1 MENHPAP
8 ETAAPVTDRP
18 AAKPRWRRWLR
29 VTLVVVALIG
39 VVLLMAG
46 LWIRQTVAGS
56 LPMLEGDM
64 DLAGLT
70 APVTIERD
78 VAGVPTIRG
87 SNRADV
93 ARALGFLHAQERFFQ
108 MDLARRQAAGEL
120 AELFGEAA
128 LAWDRQARRH
138 QFRQRAG
145 DGVARQPEP
154 VVRLLTAYTDG
165 VNAGLAALD
174 EVPFEYLLLRSD
186 PAPWQPAD
194 SLLVLYSMFFALQ
207 DHANRRELD
216 RAVLREALPAELAAF
231 LDPPGGDWDAPV
243 DGEPFPVPAIPGPE
257 IVNVRHEGDFLQST
271 VPTVYAPHQ
280 ATFPG
285 SNNWAVAGQR
295 TLHGGALLAN
305 DMHLGLGVPN
315 IWYRAVMIW
324 PAAGTGD
331 HFLVGATLP
340 GTPVLVVGST
350 TRIAWGFT
358 NSYGDWHDLVVVEP
372 DPADPDRY
380 LAPDGPLPFGRE
392 TETIRVQGRA
402 EPEVVEIRTTI
413 WGPLTEPD
421 HHGRPLALCWTAH
434 HPAATNLNLL
444 KLEQAADLDE
454 ALAVAATCGIPAQN
468 FVCADHTGRI
478 GWTIMGRIPR
488 RVGFDG
494 SVPVSWADGSCRWDG
509 WLEPA
514 DYPRL
519 ADPADGLI
527 WTANARVVG
536 GGMLAVIGDGG
547 YNSGARARQ
556 IRDDLRA
563 LDKAA
568 EPDMLD
574 IQKDDR
580 ALYLER
586 WRELLLAV
594 LTPTTTAEQPNRAE
608 FRRLVAESWT
618 GRASVDTVGYTLVRA
633 FRLYLRDRVYAWLTA
648 PCRTIRAD
656 FRHYSFGQWEGP
668 LWRMVMEKPRHLLH
682 PDFETWEEC
691 LLATVDETI
700 RHLIRDGRS
709 LAENTWGRRNTT
721 AIRHPISR
729 ATGLFGDQLD
739 MPARP
744 LPGDTEMPRVQSPA
758 FGASERLVVSPGRE
772 NQGIYHMPGGQ
783 SGHPFSPYYRAGHS
797 DWEEGNVTPLLP
809 GETVWRLTL
818 RPPK

>member
-1 MENHPAP
+1 MTNDIPA
-8 ETAAPVTDRP
+8 VP
-18 AAKPRWRRWLR
+18 AAGGLLSAPRRWLR
-29 VTLVVVALIG
+29 VLLVMVAVIG

-56 LPMLEGDM
+56 LPILEGDIG
-64 DLAGLT
+64 LAGLT
-70 APVTIERD
+70 TPVTIERD

-87 SNRADV
+87 SNRPDL
-93 ARALGFLHAQERFFQ
+93 ARAMGFLHAQERFFQ
-108 MDLARRQAAGEL
+108 MDLSRRQAAGEL

-138 QFRQRAG
+138 QFRRRAG
-145 DGVARQPEP
+145 DVLALQPEP
-154 VVRLLTAYTDG
+154 VIRLLTAYTDG

-174 EVPFEYLLLRSD
+174 EVPFEYLLLRSE
-186 PAPWQPAD
+186 PAPWQPID

-207 DHANRRELD
+207 DHTNRRELD

-231 LDPPGGDWDAPV
+231 LDPPGGEWDAPV
-243 DGEPFPVPAIPGPE
+243 AGEPFPVPAIPGPDM
-257 IVNVRHEGDFLQST
+257 VNVRHDT
-271 VPTVYAPHQ
+271 VFRQIAGPAVQDPYP
-280 ATFPG
+280 ATCPG

-295 TLHGGALLAN
+295 TVHGGALVAN
-305 DMHLGLGVPN
+305 DMHLGHAVPN
-315 IWYRAVMIW
+315 TWYRAVMTW
-324 PAAGTGD
+324 PAAGGTGD
-331 HFLVGATLP
+331 NFLVGVTLP
-340 GTPVLVVGST
+340 GTPALVVGSN

-380 LAPDGPLPFGRE
+380 LAPDGSLPFGRE

-402 EPEVVEIRTTI
+402 EPEILEIRTTI

-421 HHGRPLALCWTAH
+421 QHQRPLALNWTAH
-434 HPAATNLNLL
+434 HPAAVNMNLL
-444 KLEQAADLDE
+444 ALEQAANLDE

-468 FVCADHTGRI
+468 FVCADHTGRV

-509 WLEPA
+509 WFDPA

-536 GGMLAVIGDGG
+536 GAMLAVIGDGG

-556 IRDDLRA
+556 IRDGLRA
-563 LDKAA
+563 LDQASEA
-568 EPDMLD
+568 DMLR
-574 IQKDDR
+574 IQQDDR
-580 ALYLER
+580 ALFLER

-594 LTPTTTAEQPNRAE
+594 LTPEATANHPARAE
-608 FRRLVAESWT
+608 FRCLAADSWT
-618 GRASVDTVGYTLVRA
+618 RRASVDSVGYTLVRT
-633 FRLYLRDRVYAWLTA
+633 FRLEVREEIYRWLTA
-648 PCRTIRAD
+648 PCTEVRKD
-656 FRHYSFGQWEGP
+656 FSPYFIHHWEGP
-668 LWRMVMEKPRHLLH
+668 LWRLVREMPPHLL
-682 PDFETWEEC
+682 PPAYASWEEC
-691 LLATVDETI
+691 LLAAVDRTI
-700 RHLIRDGRS
+700 ERLTRDGRA
-709 LAENTWGRRNTT
+709 LAENPWGRRNTT

-729 ATGLFGDQLD
+729 ATGLFAAQLD

-744 LPGDTEMPRVQSPA
+744 LPGDTEMPRVQSPG

-772 NQGIYHMPGGQ
+772 DQGIFHMPCGQ
-783 SGHPFSPYYRAGHS
+783 SGHPFSPYYRAGHT
-797 DWEEGNVTPLLP
+797 DWEEGNASPLLP
-809 GETVWRLTL
+809 GETIWRLTL
-818 RPPK
+818 RPQK